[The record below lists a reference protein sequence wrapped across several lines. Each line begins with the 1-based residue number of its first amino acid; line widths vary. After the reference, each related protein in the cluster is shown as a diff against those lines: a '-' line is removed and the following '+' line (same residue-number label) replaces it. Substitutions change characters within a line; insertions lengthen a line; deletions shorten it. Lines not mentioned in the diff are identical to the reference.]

1 MIPILYRADETAF
14 TSNGLGRLIDC
25 VSCEVTEERNG
36 IYECAFQYPLTGR
49 FYQEMHD
56 NGGIVGV
63 IHDDAHDI
71 QPFEIYKF
79 SAPIDGIVTFYAH
92 HISYR
97 LSNVI
102 VKPFTAA
109 TCAEALLKL
118 KSESATPNPFTFWTD
133 KGTQGTFAVKTP
145 SALRAL
151 LGGQQGSILDV
162 YGKGDYKFD
171 KWEVRLYNNRG
182 NDTGVTIRY
191 GKNLANIEH
200 ERDESGTFSAVA
212 PYWMKED
219 VVVTLP
225 EIYVVSPTAAAEVFP
240 WTIQTG
246 EIMQDGRGNDID
258 FSVPNIVVSPLDLS
272 GSFEDE
278 PTADQLREAALAYLA
293 NNEPW
298 IPDENVKVDFV
309 ALWQTPEYENVA
321 ALQRVSLC
329 DTVSVFYPEL
339 GVIQDK
345 QKVIR
350 VVYDVLSERYSSI
363 ELGRLRTTLAEA
375 IAHPLQ
381 EDLAKELAEKPS
393 QSDLEAAIDYATRLI
408 TGGLGGYV
416 VMTTDANGYPQEILI
431 MDTPDINTAVNVWR
445 WNKNGL
451 GHSHNGYN
459 GPFSDVAITQDGR
472 INANLIT
479 TGALNAN
486 LITTGTMLA
495 NRILGGTLTLGGNGN
510 GNGVLQVLDANGN
523 VIGTWNN
530 SGVDLKKGVIFGPS
544 LYTRAFVYSG
554 TQRVKSVYVAL
565 HDGISEYMEG
575 GTSTSEQPS
584 AATQLGYITAGKADG
599 APQYQAGS
607 NGLKF
612 VAVNSQRAQASSLC
626 KTTFQWFLPVDDEGT
641 LRRPMTLL
649 HRNNAD
655 ADLNGFQLALNGC
668 ILLEGKGLKNSGIIW
683 FQEQNGASWDT
694 SEYPLL
700 GVNPNF
706 CGIFGRYGGT
716 YGACDGTRLVGNV
729 DILASTTAYST
740 AKGNLTVA
748 GTLTVSGTKSRA
760 VDADQYGER
769 LLYCYETPSPLFGD
783 VGDGQIAE
791 DGACY
796 VFLDPVLAQAITT
809 DRYQVFLQKYGDGDA
824 YVSERKPGY
833 FVVKG
838 TPGLS
843 FGWELKAKQAD
854 FDQKRLDKTDSFEL
868 EPQVDYGAEAASYIN
883 ELKEGRLSA

>member
-1 MIPILYRADETAF
+1 MIPILYRTDETAF

-63 IHDDAHDI
+63 IHDDANDI

-79 SAPIDGIVTFYAH
+79 SAPIDGVVTFYAH

-118 KSESATPNPFTFWTD
+118 KSESVTPNPFTFWTD
-133 KGTQGTFAVKTP
+133 KGTSGTFTVKTP

-171 KWEVRLYNNRG
+171 KWEVRLYSNRG
-182 NDTGVTIRY
+182 TDTGVTIRY

-225 EIYVVSPTAAAEVFP
+225 EIYVVSPTVAAEVFP

-258 FSVPNIVVSPLDLS
+258 FNVPNIVVSPLDLS
-272 GSFEDE
+272 GDFEDE
-278 PTADQLREAALAYLA
+278 PTADQLREAALAYMA

-298 IPDENVKVDFV
+298 LPDENVKVDFV

-350 VVYDVLSERYSSI
+350 VVYDVLAERYSSI

-375 IAHPLQ
+375 IAQPLQ
-381 EDLAKELAEKPS
+381 EDLAKEIAEKPS

-416 VMTTDANGYPQEILI
+416 VMTPDANGYPQEILI
-431 MDTPDINTAVNVWR
+431 MDTPDVNTAVNVWR

-451 GHSHNGYN
+451 GHSHSGYA
-459 GPFSDVAITQDGR
+459 GPYSDVAITMDGA

-479 TGALNAN
+479 TGALNAG

-495 NRILGGTLTLGGNGN
+495 NRILGGTLKLGGDGN
-510 GNGVLQVLDANGN
+510 GNGVLEVYDAEGAKISTLDNAGLRVLQG
-523 VIGTWNN
+523 I
-530 SGVDLKKGVIFGPS
+530 IFGPE
-544 LYTRAFVYSG
+544 LYTFKTGSTG
-554 TQRVKSVYVAL
+554 TTTDL
-565 HDGISEYMEG
+565 PGIGIVEEKVTFREIHSSHVRPEDVG
-575 GTSTSEQPS
+575 RFKTIH
-584 AATQLGYITAGKADG
+584 YITNGDIDG
-599 APQYQAGS
+599 ANSATKS
-607 NGLKF
+607 TRALKF
-612 VAVNSQRAQASSLC
+612 VSGTSGYATEVLSLQPGA
-626 KTTFQWFLPVDDEGT
+626 FEWFLGGFADTVLSNKYRVMFLQQTEGYSGYTLGLNGQIVLDGKDSWRSGIVWRDNTVDWYAHEYPGINSGGYRIKAYMSSTASDATVLGTQIIGALDVTGAVT
-641 LRRPMTLL
+641 LR
-649 HRNNAD
+649 
-655 ADLNGFQLALNGC
+655 
-668 ILLEGKGLKNSGIIW
+668 SG
-683 FQEQNGASWDT
+683 
-694 SEYPLL
+694 
-700 GVNPNF
+700 
-706 CGIFGRYGGT
+706 
-716 YGACDGTRLVGNV
+716 
-729 DILASTTAYST
+729 
-740 AKGNLTVA
+740 LTV
-748 GTLTVSGTKSRA
+748 TGTKSRA
-760 VDADQYGER
+760 AKADQYGER
-769 LLYCYETPSPLFGD
+769 LLYCYETSSPMFGD
-783 VGDGQIAE
+783 IGEGTISE
-791 DGACY
+791 DGLAY
-796 VFLDPVLAQAITT
+796 VWLDPVFARTITAT
-809 DRYQVFLQKYGDGDA
+809 QYQVFLQRYGEGDV
-824 YVSERKPGY
+824 YVVERKPGY
-833 FVVKG
+833 FLVRG

-843 FGWELKAKQAD
+843 FAWEVKAKQAD
-854 FDQKRLDKTDSFEL
+854 YDQTRLNKTEEFAI
-868 EPQVDYGAEAASYIN
+868 PATQDYGVKAAVYIE
-883 ELKEGRLSA
+883 ELKEGRIA

>member
-133 KGTQGTFAVKTP
+133 KGTSGTFTVKTP

-182 NDTGVTIRY
+182 TDTGVTIRY

-212 PYWMKED
+212 PYWTKED

-225 EIYVVSPTAAAEVFP
+225 EIYVVSPSVAAEVLP

-258 FSVPNIVVSPLDLS
+258 FNVPNIVVSPLDLS
-272 GSFEDE
+272 GNFEDE
-278 PTADQLREAALAYLA
+278 PTADQLREAALAYMA

-298 IPDENVKVDFV
+298 LPDENVKVDFV

-350 VVYDVLSERYSSI
+350 VVYDVLAERYSSI

-375 IAHPLQ
+375 IAQPLQ
-381 EDLAKELAEKPS
+381 EDMAKELAEKPS

-408 TGGLGGYV
+408 NGGLGGYV
-416 VMTTDANGYPQEILI
+416 VMTPDANGYPQEILI
-431 MDTPDINTAVNVWR
+431 MDTPDKNTAVNVWR
-445 WNKNGL
+445 WNQNGL

-459 GPFSDVAITQDGR
+459 GPFSDVAITQDGK

-495 NRILGGTLTLGGNGN
+495 NRILGGTLKLGGDGN
-510 GNGVLQVLDANGN
+510 GNGVLEVYDADGTKIGTFDNNGVSILEGIILGASIYSQVLDRLGNYNREALAVSMVNGKLN
-523 VIGTWNN
+523 F
-530 SGVDLKKGVIFGPS
+530 L
-544 LYTRAFVYSG
+544 A
-554 TQRVKSVYVAL
+554 
-565 HDGISEYMEG
+565 G
-575 GTSTSEQPS
+575 GTSLITPSTIDRFKTIHYITPGVIAEADSRINYYNAMKFVSLKYSDGTATSGFEWYLQAVDDDSVLKRVMFLNKAIYGSTKWYRLALHGAIILDGNTQKTSGIVWAARDAAWDTDYTQTGPYEGYGIKAYLNPNTS
-584 AATQLGYITAGKADG
+584 SSISVLGTEIVGALNVTGAATLRNGIAIT
-599 APQYQAGS
+599 GS
-607 NGLKF
+607 L
-612 VAVNSQRAQASSLC
+612 
-626 KTTFQWFLPVDDEGT
+626 
-641 LRRPMTLL
+641 
-649 HRNNAD
+649 
-655 ADLNGFQLALNGC
+655 
-668 ILLEGKGLKNSGIIW
+668 
-683 FQEQNGASWDT
+683 
-694 SEYPLL
+694 
-700 GVNPNF
+700 
-706 CGIFGRYGGT
+706 
-716 YGACDGTRLVGNV
+716 
-729 DILASTTAYST
+729 TAT
-740 AKGNLTVA
+740 
-748 GTLTVSGTKSRA
+748 GTKSRA

-783 VGDGQIAE
+783 VGEGQIAE

-796 VFLDPVLAQAITT
+796 VWLDPVLAQAITT
-809 DRYQVFLQKYGDGDA
+809 DRYQVFLQKYGEGDA

-854 FDQKRLDKTDSFEL
+854 FDQKRLDKTESFEL

-883 ELKEGRLSA
+883 DLKEGRLSA

>member
-1 MIPILYRADETAF
+1 MIPILYHADETAF

-118 KSESATPNPFTFWTD
+118 KSESATQNPFTFWTD
-133 KGTQGTFAVKTP
+133 KGTQGAFTVKTP

-151 LGGQQGSILDV
+151 LGGQQGSVLDV

-171 KWEVRLYNNRG
+171 KWEVRLYSNSG
-182 NDTGVTIRY
+182 TDTGVTIRY
-191 GKNLANIEH
+191 GKNLADIEH
-200 ERDESGTFSAVA
+200 ERDKSGTFSAVA
-212 PYWMKED
+212 PYWIKED

-225 EIYVVSPTAAAEVFP
+225 EIYVVSPTVAAEVFP

-258 FSVPNIVVSPLDLS
+258 FNVPNIVVSPLDLS
-272 GSFEDE
+272 GNFEDE
-278 PTADQLREAALAYLA
+278 PTADQLREAALAYMA

-298 IPDENVKVDFV
+298 LPDENVKVDFV

-350 VVYDVLSERYSSI
+350 VVYDVLAERYSSI

-375 IAHPLQ
+375 IAQPLQ
-381 EDLAKELAEKPS
+381 EDMAKELAEKPS

-416 VMTTDANGYPQEILI
+416 VMTPDANGYPQEILI

-459 GPFSDVAITQDGR
+459 GPFSDVAITQDGK

-479 TGALNAN
+479 TGALNAG

-544 LYTRAFVYSG
+544 LYTRAFVYNAAG
-554 TQRVKSVYVAL
+554 TQRIKSVYVAL

-575 GTSTSEQPS
+575 GTSGSEQPS
-584 AATQLGYITAGKADG
+584 AATQLGYITAGLVDG
-599 APQYQAGS
+599 ANNNQSRS

-612 VAVNSQRAQASSLC
+612 VASNSQKAASYDTV
-626 KTTFQWFLPVDDEGT
+626 KTSFQWYLPDGDDM
-641 LRRPMTLL
+641 RRPLQLFL
-649 HRNNAD
+649 HNVIDPAENK
-655 ADLNGFQLALNGC
+655 GYTLALNGS
-668 ILLEGKGLKNSGIIW
+668 ILLEGRGLKNSGIIW
-683 FQEQNGASWDT
+683 FEPRYSDWDT
-694 SEYPLL
+694 YAYADSGY
-700 GVNPNF
+700 NANY
-706 CGIFGRYGGT
+706 CGIFGKYNN
-716 YGACDGTRLVGNV
+716 YSKCVGTRIVGDV
-729 DILASTTAYST
+729 DILASTTAYTT

-748 GTLTVSGTKSRA
+748 GTLTVSGTKSRV

-783 VGDGQIAE
+783 VGEGQIAE

-796 VFLDPVLAQAITT
+796 VWLDPVLARAITT
-809 DRYQVFLQKYGDGDA
+809 DRYQVFLQKYGEGDA
-824 YVSERKPGY
+824 YVFERKPGY

>member
-1 MIPILYRADETAF
+1 MIPILYRTDETAF

-25 VSCEVTEERNG
+25 ISCEVTEERNG
-36 IYECAFQYPLTGR
+36 IYECAFQYPITGR

-109 TCAEALLKL
+109 TCAETLVKL
-118 KSESATPNPFTFWTD
+118 KNESATPNPFTFWTD
-133 KGTQGTFAVKTP
+133 KGTSGTFTVKTP

-171 KWEVRLYNNRG
+171 KWEVSLYSNRG
-182 NDTGVTIRY
+182 TDTGVTIRY

-219 VVVTLP
+219 TVVTLP
-225 EIYVVSPTAAAEVFP
+225 EIYVVSPTVAAEVFP

-278 PTADQLREAALAYLA
+278 PTADQLREAALAYMA

-298 IPDENVKVDFV
+298 LPDENVKVDFI

-350 VVYDVLSERYSSI
+350 VVYDVLAERYSSI

-375 IAHPLQ
+375 IAQPLQ
-381 EDLAKELAEKPS
+381 EDMAKELAEKPS

-408 TGGLGGYV
+408 NGGLGGYV
-416 VMTTDANGYPQEILI
+416 VMTPDANGYPQEILI
-431 MDTPDINTAVNVWR
+431 MDTPDKNTAVNVWR

-459 GPFSDVAITQDGR
+459 GPFSDVAITQDGK

-495 NRILGGTLTLGGNGN
+495 NRILGGTLKLGGNGN
-510 GNGVLQVLDANGN
+510 GNGVLEVYDATGSKISTMDNAGLRVL
-523 VIGTWNN
+523 
-530 SGVDLKKGVIFGPS
+530 KGLIFGPEIYTFKTGS
-544 LYTRAFVYSG
+544 TGTATDLPGIGIIQEKLTFREIHSYHVLPENVDRFKTIHYITNGDIDGANSATKSTRA
-554 TQRVKSVYVAL
+554 
-565 HDGISEYMEG
+565 
-575 GTSTSEQPS
+575 
-584 AATQLGYITAGKADG
+584 
-599 APQYQAGS
+599 
-607 NGLKF
+607 LKF
-612 VAVNSQRAQASSLC
+612 VTGSTEGVPSLAPGS
-626 KTTFQWFLPVDDEGT
+626 FEWFLSGFTATTAGSKYRVMFLQQKEGYSKYTLGLNAQIVLDGKDSGTSGIVWRDNTVDWYANKYPGINSGGYGIKAYMLSYASDATVQGTQVVGALDVTGAVT
-641 LRRPMTLL
+641 LR
-649 HRNNAD
+649 
-655 ADLNGFQLALNGC
+655 
-668 ILLEGKGLKNSGIIW
+668 SG
-683 FQEQNGASWDT
+683 
-694 SEYPLL
+694 
-700 GVNPNF
+700 
-706 CGIFGRYGGT
+706 
-716 YGACDGTRLVGNV
+716 
-729 DILASTTAYST
+729 
-740 AKGNLTVA
+740 LTV
-748 GTLTVSGTKSRA
+748 TGTKSRA
-760 VDADQYGER
+760 ANAGQYGER
-769 LLYCYETPSPLFGD
+769 LLYCYETSSPMFGD
-783 VGDGQIAE
+783 IGEGTISE
-791 DGACY
+791 DGFAY
-796 VFLDPVLAQAITT
+796 VWLDPVFARTITAT
-809 DRYQVFLQKYGDGDA
+809 QYQVFLQRYGEGDA
-824 YVSERKPGY
+824 YVAERKPGY
-833 FVVKG
+833 FLVKG

-843 FGWELKAKQAD
+843 FAWEVKSKQSD
-854 FDQKRLDKTDSFEL
+854 FDQVRLGKVDEFTI
-868 EPQVDYGAEAASYIN
+868 PAAQDYGVHAAVYIE
-883 ELKEGRLSA
+883 ELKEGRITA

>member
-1 MIPILYRADETAF
+1 MIPILYRTDETAF

-25 VSCEVTEERNG
+25 ISCEVTEERNG

-109 TCAEALLKL
+109 TCAEVLRKL
-118 KSESATPNPFTFWTD
+118 KSKSATPNPFSFWTD
-133 KGTQGTFAVKTP
+133 KGTRGTFTVKTP

-151 LGGQQGSILDV
+151 LGGQQGSVLDV

-171 KWEVRLYNNRG
+171 KWEVRLYSNRG
-182 NDTGVTIRY
+182 TDTGVTIRY

-246 EIMQDGRGNDID
+246 EIMQDGRGNNID
-258 FSVPNIVVSPLDLS
+258 FSVPNIIVTPLDLS
-272 GSFEDE
+272 GDFEDE
-278 PTADQLREAALAYLA
+278 PTADQLRESALAYMA

-298 IPDENVKVDFV
+298 LPDENVKVDFV

-350 VVYDVLSERYSSI
+350 VVYDVLAERYSSI

-375 IAHPLQ
+375 IAQPLQ
-381 EDLAKELAEKPS
+381 EDMAKELAEKPS

-416 VMTTDANGYPQEILI
+416 VMTPDANGYPQEILI

-523 VIGTWNN
+523 VIGTWDNTGVNIN
-530 SGVDLKKGVIFGPS
+530 SGVIVGPRVLSWTRTYFDSSLMKKYTALDNGKFS
-544 LYTRAFVYSG
+544 FLYSGDNQDYTSAEEQAYLTTGTIDNAQQRQMPNHKLAFVNTFGYTFNHG
-554 TQRVKSVYVAL
+554 GGFAFYGKRDMSVDTLYRPLTIEPQNASNPKFV
-565 HDGISEYMEG
+565 
-575 GTSTSEQPS
+575 
-584 AATQLGYITAGKADG
+584 TAICD
-599 APQYQAGS
+599 YLLLAGS
-607 NGLKF
+607 NDLGIRWAKTDDWDTRQYNYNNLSQYGITGYY
-612 VAVNSQRAQASSLC
+612 NSSGYLI
-626 KTTFQWFLPVDDEGT
+626 GT
-641 LRRPMTLL
+641 K
-649 HRNNAD
+649 
-655 ADLNGFQLALNGC
+655 LNGAVYINGTM
-668 ILLEGKGLKNSGIIW
+668 EAT
-683 FQEQNGASWDT
+683 GA
-694 SEYPLL
+694 
-700 GVNPNF
+700 
-706 CGIFGRYGGT
+706 
-716 YGACDGTRLVGNV
+716 
-729 DILASTTAYST
+729 
-740 AKGNLTVA
+740 
-748 GTLTVSGTKSRA
+748 KSRV

-783 VGDGQIAE
+783 VGEGQIAD

-796 VFLDPVLAQAITT
+796 VWLDPVLAQAITT
-809 DRYQVFLQKYGDGDA
+809 DRYQVFLQKYGEGDA

-883 ELKEGRLSA
+883 ELKEGRLSV

>member
-109 TCAEALLKL
+109 TCAEVLRKL
-118 KSESATPNPFTFWTD
+118 KSESATPNPFSFWTD
-133 KGTQGTFAVKTP
+133 KGTRGTFTVKTP

-182 NDTGVTIRY
+182 IDTGVTIRY

-219 VVVTLP
+219 TVVTLP
-225 EIYVVSPTAAAEVFP
+225 EIYVVSPTVAAEVFP

-246 EIMQDGRGNDID
+246 EIMQDGRGNDIE
-258 FSVPNIVVSPLDLS
+258 FNVPNIVVSPLDLS
-272 GSFEDE
+272 GNFEDE
-278 PTADQLREAALAYLA
+278 PTADQLREAALAYMA

-298 IPDENVKVDFV
+298 LPDENVKVDFV

-350 VVYDVLSERYSSI
+350 VVYDVLAERYSSI

-375 IAHPLQ
+375 IAQPLQ
-381 EDLAKELAEKPS
+381 EDMAKELAEKPS

-416 VMTTDANGYPQEILI
+416 VMTPDANGYPQEILI

-459 GPFSDVAITQDGR
+459 GPFSDVAITMDGR

-486 LITTGTMLA
+486 LITTGTMRA
-495 NRILGGTLTLGGNGN
+495 NRILGGTLKLGGNGN

-523 VIGTWNN
+523 VIGTWDNTGVNIN
-530 SGVDLKKGVIFGPS
+530 SGKIIGPVVASVARSYFESVSQKKYTALSGGKFS
-544 LYTRAFVYSG
+544 LLYSPDSQDFDNASEIAYVTIGSIDNVPYAQMPTTKLAFVNSYGSMFG
-554 TQRVKSVYVAL
+554 YGGGFAWYMKRRM
-565 HDGISEYMEG
+565 SE
-575 GTSTSEQPS
+575 
-584 AATQLGYITAGKADG
+584 D
-599 APQYQAGS
+599 
-607 NGLKF
+607 
-612 VAVNSQRAQASSLC
+612 
-626 KTTFQWFLPVDDEGT
+626 T
-641 LRRPMTLL
+641 LRRVMTIEADISGS
-649 HRNNAD
+649 RNVA
-655 ADLNGFQLALNGC
+655 A
-668 ILLEGKGLKNSGIIW
+668 I
-683 FQEQNGASWDT
+683 NGALLLNQAETNGIYWGASSDWDT
-694 SEYPLL
+694 RQYNYNNVSQ
-700 GVNPNF
+700 
-706 CGIFGRYGGT
+706 YGLAAHISGT
-716 YGACDGTRLVGNV
+716 TPDGTKAIGYFYVTG
-729 DILASTTAYST
+729 
-740 AKGNLTVA
+740 GLTVA
-748 GTLTVSGTKSRA
+748 GTKSRV

-783 VGDGQIAE
+783 VGEGHIAE

-796 VFLDPVLAQAITT
+796 VWLDPVLAQAITT
-809 DRYQVFLQKYGDGDA
+809 DRYQVFLQKYGEGDA
-824 YVSERKPGY
+824 YVFERKPGY

-883 ELKEGRLSA
+883 ELKEGRISA